1 MNSSFTYIS
10 ILVKSNLPK
19 NCLVSFLNDASS
31 QSLRSYL
38 RLPNVYDG
46 NANKKKSFLIK
57 MIVCGCMN
65 YKLKNSTI
73 DQMSINKSRSIL
85 KEKNISTKSLPGYG
99 NLGLKKREI
108 KPYDENKECSIK
120 LNE

>member
-38 RLPNVYDG
+38 RLAVYDG
-46 NANKKKSFLIK
+46 NANKKKSDLIK